1 MTRMSEVPR
10 VRVVVLN
17 WNSAWFTRR
26 CLRSLRRTD
35 YPAMELVLVDNGS
48 IDGSLEVL
56 GDELDG
62 VTVVRTGANLGFAE
76 GCNRAMRDFDAFD
89 HVALVNNDTVVDPGW
104 LRPLVDALESD
115 AAVGAAS
122 ARLVL
127 EPAYLALDVRVGRGG
142 VARLERATVG
152 EVDVTAGVR
161 AEGSG
166 ATFLHDPA
174 WPLRTTLQLDG
185 PARIWLPVGE
195 GPREVELA
203 FGGAEVDVD
212 GPGGMQLV
220 SAGGRVR
227 VESAGPTAELL
238 NGVGTCLT
246 PIGEGYDRLLG
257 EVDSGGGPVVEVDG
271 FCGGGALLRGRMLD
285 EVGWFDPSFFA
296 YYEDTDLSWRARRRG
311 WRMVAVP
318 DSVIRHA
325 HGGSGGFGGPGFFFL
340 DRRNWLLTVERNAE
354 PDVLHAARHEAR
366 RLRRVAVRANV
377 LSPLKHGRRPRTELV
392 GSWARVSLAVG
403 ASRRRVRG
411 ERDAR
416 VGSRPTTRVRSRWQ
430 PASRPPAPRHRIGGP
445 RIVYLDVS
453 DTLRSGW
460 RAGIQRVVRGLLLG
474 IPGGD
479 QRLELVPVVH
489 VDAWGRFR
497 RATSAEVASL
507 LAPSP
512 ASGPAPPPPEPG
524 ALRRAAVAALEGIRL
539 RDAAAAAREALRRRA
554 LPDDEKALLLDRLE
568 PGSVFLDADAVWNH
582 GSAPRETL
590 LPQLVD
596 SGVHVVPFVHDLLP
610 LEHPEW
616 FVPELVREFR
626 STVEAQLSNA
636 SWVMANSRATAASVR
651 GFADQLGRPD
661 LDVQPIPLGVDP
673 PLSHEDPPLPSELEG
688 RPYLLVVGTV
698 EPRKN
703 QGLALDVLERL
714 HAEGVDVALVVVGRP
729 GWRTEDL
736 TERLRTH
743 PLAGTHL
750 HWFDAADDHLLDAL
764 YHGAA
769 VALVP
774 SLTEG
779 FGLPVLEALA
789 RDTPVIAS
797 TGGALPEVGRG
808 VADHQDPDD
817 LEGWVAATRRLLT
830 DPLAAA
836 AARAAAGA
844 FEPPDWYGTA
854 AAVGDAVVARHATP

>member
-1 MTRMSEVPR
+1 MSPSPR

-26 CLRSLRRTD
+26 CLRSLRATD
-35 YPAMELVLVDNGS
+35 YPAMEVVLVDNGS
-48 IDGSLEVL
+48 IDGSLEML
-56 GDELDG
+56 ADDLDG
-62 VTVVRTGANLGFAE
+62 VRVVRTGANLGFAE
-76 GCNRAMRDFDAFD
+76 GCNRAMRDLDSFD
-89 HVALVNNDTVVDPGW
+89 HVALVNNDTVVEPGW

-115 AAVGAAS
+115 PGVGAAS

-127 EPAYLALDVRVGRGG
+127 EPEFLALDLDVAGDPAELVRARVGD
-142 VARLERATVG
+142 
-152 EVDVTAGVR
+152 VDVTAGVR
-161 AEGSG
+161 AQGRG

-174 WPLRTTLQLDG
+174 WPVRTTLRVDG
-185 PARIWLPVGE
+185 PARIWLPHGQ
-195 GPREVELA
+195 GPRRVELELR
-203 FGGAEVDVD
+203 GGE
-212 GPGGMQLV
+212 
-220 SAGGRVR
+220 VR
-227 VESAGPTAELL
+227 VGGPDGVRRAAPGAALRLESTGPTVELL

-246 PIGEGYDRLLG
+246 RIGEGYDRCLG
-257 EVDSGGGPVVEVDG
+257 EVDPGGGPVVEVDG
-271 FCGGGALLRGRMLD
+271 FCGGGALLRGRMLA

-340 DRRNWLLTVERNAE
+340 DRRNWLLTVERNGGA
-354 PDVLHAARHEAR
+354 DLVHAARREAW

-377 LSPLKHGRRPRTELV
+377 LSPMKHGRRPRTELV
-392 GSWARVSLAVG
+392 GSWGRITLAVG
-403 ASRRRVRG
+403 ASRRRVRR
-411 ERDAR
+411 ERDSR
-416 VGSRPTTRVRSRWQ
+416 VGARPTSKVRSRWQ
-430 PASRPPAPRHRIGGP
+430 PAGRPPVPRHRVGGP

-460 RAGIQRVVRGLLLG
+460 RAGIQRVVRGLLAG

-479 QRLELVPVVH
+479 DRLELVPVVH
-489 VDAWGRFR
+489 VDAWDRFR
-497 RATSAEVASL
+497 RATSTEVAAL

-524 ALRRAAVAALEGIRL
+524 AMRRAAVAALEGVRL
-539 RDAAAAAREALRRRA
+539 RDTAADAREALRRRA
-554 LPDDEKALLLDRLE
+554 LPEDERALLLDRLE

-590 LPQLVD
+590 LPQLAL

-626 STVEAQLSNA
+626 STVEAQLANA
-636 SWVMANSRATAASVR
+636 AWVLTNSRSTAAAVR
-651 GFADQLGRPD
+651 GLAGRLGRGD
-661 LDVQPIPLGVDP
+661 LEVQPVPLGVDAP
-673 PLSHEDPPLPSELEG
+673 PSGGRSDLPRSLAE

-703 QGLALDVLERL
+703 QALAVDVLERL
-714 HAEGVDVALVVVGRP
+714 HADGVDVALVVVGRP
-729 GWRTEDL
+729 GWRTEEL
-736 TERLRTH
+736 SRRLRTH
-743 PLAGTHL
+743 PLAGTRL

-774 SLTEG
+774 SVTEG

-808 VADHQDPDD
+808 VVDHEDPGDV
-817 LEGWVAATRRLLT
+817 ERWVSATRRLLT
-830 DPLAAA
+830 DPSAAA
-836 AARAAAGA
+836 SARAAAED
-844 FEPPDWYGTA
+844 FEPPGWAGTA
-854 AAVGDAVVARHATP
+854 AAIGAAVTARHGTP